1 MESKDHPVS
10 GIQIRLFP
18 SKSQNAI
25 LISTLKIQP
34 LRPPCQYPEVKIT
47 YVQGGLRGWSY
58 YTLIYD

>member
-25 LISTLKIQP
+25 LISYKGFNSHI
-34 LRPPCQYPEVKIT
+34 E
-47 YVQGGLRGWSY
+47 
-58 YTLIYD
+58 